1 MGVRGLQSF
10 VKENRGSLCRSVILP
25 EKDARGTE
33 KGAVPIIVDAW
44 GVIFK
49 LYLDSLPWVSG
60 GEYLR
65 FYQLAK
71 KLVTSWRKVNL
82 EPTFVFD
89 GAAPVEKHATT
100 LKRMTESL
108 VAPKL
113 FFTTSVK
120 SRSGPSFGKDS
131 TGKVVLPGFASH
143 AFLFALHRLGV
154 ATHHVPYGEA
164 DGVCVK
170 MAEAVNGYVL
180 GQDSDFLIL
189 VGKSERMLG
198 YAPLDMMSWIE
209 GEASEKDGES
219 DSDCT
224 LPSSA
229 FQEVNGRRKRIYHP
243 RHSSLLPL
251 PSQSH
256 PTLILTVIAPSS
268 LRQRLRLS
276 ANYMALFASLI
287 GNDYTPP
294 DALKRF
300 YEPSLNPSKRIE
312 KAAWV
317 LREQLQ
323 ILSASKGKS
332 VNPGDF
338 VVELVRRVVKKLC
351 IWQYDTES
359 DLMGAV
365 NGIIEAA
372 LQYSI
377 PHFLQCCPSYPF
389 CGELG
394 QLGCQTSLSRP
405 SIPALSDNHIP
416 NNETTQQQKALEA
429 YAATQRKGCLTF
441 ITHAW
446 LYPDRIYLRSGM
458 EDPSIPSF
466 RGLETSREVRRTAY
480 AIADEGLGG
489 FKFTA
494 EPEDDRRARSE
505 EQAED
510 RRDLSTEDAASKKD
524 NQELQDHPAPEH
536 GEHDRTEASSHSDD
550 PVRIMVEYVR
560 QGSAGRVIPY
570 DLRLPPKESSE
581 STAPLCV
588 QPLPDRLRAYLGPMC
603 SDTAAIRELP
613 SSLQPLIAI
622 VRYCAVEM
630 AAVNSG
636 GESPRAI
643 DLRWRKSEVLAVL
656 KSGIGTF
663 RQWRMELDYEELS
676 VKRKSKPVSSED
688 EVKEWPVLE
697 NRNAQLVG
705 QLSTAMQNSSSLAES
720 LLLLS
725 TQIPY
730 FTPLQMESLPQPLT
744 GDPVGDFGPTHLS
757 SFMFFSGVNLHT
769 VLMGHQPPPHL
780 KWKWTEEEDR
790 ILETCWTALLAD
802 LQDGVILG
810 LQQEVDDT
818 EGEEYHGKDKNK
830 RAKRDRKKKAGMRK
844 ANEGTGTRL
853 GKRPGG
859 MFDLLG
865 DDAAMI

>member
-10 VKENRGSLCRSVILP
+10 VKENRQSLCRSVILP

-33 KGAVPIIVDAW
+33 KGAIPVIVDAW

-49 LYLDSLPWVSG
+49 VYLDSLPWVSG

-71 KLVTSWRKVNL
+71 GLVTSWRKVNL

-89 GAAPVEKHATT
+89 GAAPVEKHDTT

-108 VAPKL
+108 IAPKL
-113 FFTTSVK
+113 FYTTSAK
-120 SRSGPSFGKDS
+120 SRSEPSFGKDS

-143 AFLFALHRLGV
+143 AFIFALHRLGV
-154 ATHHVPYGEA
+154 ETHHVPYGEA

-189 VGKSERMLG
+189 VGKSERMSG
-198 YAPLDMMSWIE
+198 YVPLDMMSWIE
-209 GEASEKDGES
+209 GEASKQDEGS
-219 DSDCT
+219 DFA
-224 LPSSA
+224 PSPST
-229 FQEVNGRRKRIYHP
+229 FQEVNGRRKKSYNP
-243 RHSSLLPL
+243 RHSSLLP
-251 PSQSH
+251 PPTHQH
-256 PTLILTVIAPSS
+256 PTLILTVISPHS

-294 DALKRF
+294 EALKRF
-300 YEPSLNPSKRIE
+300 YEPSLSPSRRIE
-312 KAAWV
+312 KAALV

-323 ILSASKGKS
+323 ILSASKGKN
-332 VNPGDF
+332 VYPGDF
-338 VVELVRRVVKKLC
+338 VVELVKRVVKKLC

-359 DLMGAV
+359 DLMRAV

-377 PHFLQCCPSYPF
+377 PHFSQCCPSYPF

-405 SIPALSDNHIP
+405 ITPALIGNHAP
-416 NNETTQQQKALEA
+416 KDEPTKQQKALEA

-458 EDPSIPSF
+458 EDPSIPSS
-466 RGLETSREVRRTAY
+466 RSLETSREVRRAAY

-494 EPEDDRRARSE
+494 LSEKDKRVWSE
-505 EQAED
+505 EKAGDGGDVLDGEDVGSEENAAGLAEH
-510 RRDLSTEDAASKKD
+510 S
-524 NQELQDHPAPEH
+524 APEH
-536 GEHDRTEASSHSDD
+536 GEDDQLETVLHSND

-570 DLRLPPKESSE
+570 DLHLPPKQSTESA
-581 STAPLCV
+581 TPLCV
-588 QPLPDRLRAYLGPMC
+588 QPLSDRLKAYLGPMG
-603 SDTAAIRELP
+603 SDTVAIRELP
-613 SSLQPLIAI
+613 SSLQPLVAI
-622 VRYCAVEM
+622 VRYCAIEM
-630 AAVNSG
+630 AAVNDRG
-636 GESPRAI
+636 GFPRAV

-663 RQWRMELDYEELS
+663 KQWRRELDYEELS
-676 VKRKSKPVSSED
+676 GVRRKTKAVSPED
-688 EVKEWPVLE
+688 EAKEWPTLE
-697 NRNAQLVG
+697 SRNAQLVG
-705 QLSTAMQNSSSLAES
+705 QLSTAMQNSVSLAES

-725 TQIPY
+725 TQVPY

-744 GDPVGDFGPTHLS
+744 GDPIGDFGPTHLS
-757 SFMFFSGVNLHT
+757 PFIFFSGINLHT
-769 VLMGHQPPPHL
+769 VLQRQQPPAHL
-780 KWKWTEEEDR
+780 EWKWTEEEEGV
-790 ILETCWTALLAD
+790 LETCWTALHVD
-802 LQDGVILG
+802 LQEGVILG
-810 LQQEVDDT
+810 AQQEDGDH
-818 EGEEYHGKDKNK
+818 ESEEHQSKSNNK
-830 RAKRDRKKKAGMRK
+830 RSKRDRKKRVVTQPVKGAAGSGR
-844 ANEGTGTRL
+844 RL
-853 GKRPGG
+853 GG

-865 DDAAMI
+865 DADMV